1 MKICAYIAT
10 SLDGF
15 IARPDGGLDWLPQ
28 PVEGGEDYGYNRFF
42 ASIDAIVMGRNTFDT
57 VISFGEWAY
66 GSKRFFVLSSRPL
79 QQLPDFVPVVVE
91 RRACKPSE
99 LADELRELG
108 VQRVYVD
115 GGKTIQSF
123 LRAGL
128 LDEITLTTIP
138 VLIGQGISLFGAL
151 GADVKL
157 ELAESRA
164 FEDGLVQD
172 RYIVVKG

>member
-1 MKICAYIAT
+1 MIISAYIAT

-15 IARPDGGLDWLPQ
+15 IARPDGGLDWLPK

-42 ASIDAIVMGRNTFDT
+42 ASIDAVVMGRNTFDT
-57 VISFGEWAY
+57 VLSFGEWAY
-66 GSKRFFVLSSRPL
+66 GNKRFFVLSSQPL

-91 RRACKPSE
+91 RRACLPAE

-108 VQRVYVD
+108 IQCVYVD

-128 LDEITLTTIP
+128 LDEITITTIP
-138 VLIGQGISLFGAL
+138 VLIGQGIPLFRSLE
-151 GADVKL
+151 ADVKL
-157 ELAESRA
+157 KLIESRA
-164 FEDGLVQD
+164 FEDGLVQNH
-172 RYIVVKG
+172 YAVVRG